1 MKIPPRYEKASWD
14 DVPKKIKVAIE
25 EIRKTRKGIYLH
37 GESGTG
43 KTHIAYAI
51 AKHVEEDMHLKVKF
65 YNSPNLFALIRD
77 GMDGEYRG
85 FMRDLLDYKGLLIID
100 DVGAEKPTEWVFEQF
115 YRIINYRYE
124 QKLPIIFTS
133 NLSLESLAGKLDG
146 RIPSRI
152 VEMCDVIELGG
163 VDRRLTAN
171 KK

>member
-1 MKIPPRYEKASWD
+1 MKIPPRYETAEWK
-14 DVPKKIKVAIE
+14 DVPERIQVAVDA
-25 EIRKTRKGIYLH
+25 IRDTRKGIYLH

-51 AKHVEEDMHLKVKF
+51 AKHVEDDLHLKVKI

-77 GMDGEYRG
+77 SMDGEYRG
-85 FMRDLLDYKGLLIID
+85 FMRDLLDYRGLLIID

-115 YRIINYRYE
+115 YRLVNTRYE
-124 QKLPIIFTS
+124 QKLPVIFTS
-133 NLSLESLAGKLDG
+133 NLSLQNLAEKLDG

-152 VEMCDVIELGG
+152 VEMCEVIELGG
-163 VDRRLTAN
+163 DDRRLSG

>member
-1 MKIPPRYEKASWD
+1 MKIPPRYEKTSWQ
-14 DVPKKIKVAIE
+14 DVPKKIQASVE
-25 EIRKTRKGIYLH
+25 QIRETRKGIYLH

-51 AKHVEEDMHLKVKF
+51 AKYVEEAMHIKVKI
-65 YNSPNLFALIRD
+65 YNSPNLFASIRD
-77 GMDGEYRG
+77 AMDGEYRG
-85 FMRDLLDYKGLLIID
+85 FMRDLLEYKGLLIID

-115 YRIINYRYE
+115 YRIINHRYE

-133 NLSLESLAGKLDG
+133 NLSLESLAEKLDG

-152 VEMCDVIELGG
+152 VEMCEVIELGG
-163 VDRRLTAN
+163 ADRRLTG